1 MNWKKLARWS
11 GMMVVFVIMGTVD
24 IISISKI
31 ASLATDTSGIIN
43 AAKELGAK
51 WVIIAMV
58 IVTFYYKLESEKDV

>member
-31 ASLATDTSGIIN
+31 ASIASATSEIIT

-58 IVTFYYKLESEKDV
+58 IVTFYYKLESEKEV